1 MQVINVFRNFLLL
14 GFALAAVFLMA
25 VACGSDVEEVEVKA
39 NSSPDI
45 MTTSAPLPEAPVV
58 SNTIVDIAVADGRF
72 TTLVTALQAA
82 ELDTVLSGDDKF
94 TVFAPTDDAFAK
106 LPEGTLDSLLA
117 DIPGL
122 KDVLLYH
129 VTSGSVM
136 AGDVV
141 SLDSAATLQGQKV
154 DISVMGDAVMVDE
167 ANVVITDIIA
177 SNGVIH
183 VIIPCCFLIRKAHMI
198 SVEQWLSAVQ
208 QISFCLNQLK
218 CSCSEAF
225 SVYSYEII

>member
-14 GFALAAVFLMA
+14 GFALPAVFLM
-25 VACGSDVEEVEVKA
+25 VVGCGSSVEEVEMEP
-39 NSSPDI
+39 NSSPNLITASD
-45 MTTSAPLPEAPVV
+45 PLPEAPVV
-58 SNTIVDIAVADGRF
+58 ANTIVDIAVADGRF

-82 ELDTVLSGDDKF
+82 DLDTVLSGDDQF

-129 VTSGSVM
+129 VTNGSVL

-141 SLDSAATLQGQKV
+141 SLDSAATLQGQNV

-183 VIIPCCFLIRKAHMI
+183 VID
-198 SVEQWLSAVQ
+198 SVL
-208 QISFCLNQLK
+208 LPN
-218 CSCSEAF
+218 
-225 SVYSYEII
+225 